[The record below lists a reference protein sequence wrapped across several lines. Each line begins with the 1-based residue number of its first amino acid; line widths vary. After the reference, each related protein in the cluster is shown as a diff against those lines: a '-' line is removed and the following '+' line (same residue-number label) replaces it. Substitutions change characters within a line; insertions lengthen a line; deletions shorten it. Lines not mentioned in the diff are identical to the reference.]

1 MALIN
6 PKHLYKATC
15 HSLQGLRTAFQL
27 EQAFRHEVLILPLLL
42 IALWFTGKPPFE
54 WLLVLGGWLA
64 VLAVELLNSAIEK
77 VCDKVSPEWH
87 ELIKAS
93 KDMASA
99 AIFVTMLIN
108 AGIWLVVFVI

>member
-6 PKHLYKATC
+6 IRHLYGATR
-15 HSLQGLRTAFQL
+15 HSLAGLATAFQG
-27 EQAFRHEVLILPLLL
+27 EQAFRHEVWVLVVLVA
-42 IALWFTGKPPFE
+42 ALWGTGRPFAQ

-64 VLAVELLNSAIEK
+64 VMVVELLNSAIEK
-77 VCDKVSPEWH
+77 LCDLVSPEWNA
-87 ELIKAS
+87 LIKAS

-108 AGIWLVVFVI
+108 AGLWVQVFVL